1 MNFKLF
7 IWNLISRCLG
17 IIGSPKEEWKKIKE
31 EDDSIWQMITRFL
44 LPLLFILA
52 LASMIGGYFRREES
66 AWTSGL
72 LIIAGLQPLL
82 SISVSLLISTVAINA
97 MIVTFRGTQ
106 NVNLAFRL
114 VFFSFIP
121 VILVSIILG
130 VWSELY
136 ITGLFS
142 LYSFYI
148 MIFGVRILTDLP
160 HDRESNFSTLS
171 STVILVVYLIA
182 NFILSSFFG
191 AIH

>member
-160 HDRESNFSTLS
+160 HDRESNFSTLA

>member
-7 IWNLISRCLG
+7 IWNLIFRCLG

-160 HDRESNFSTLS
+160 HDRESNFSTLA